1 MEQCKT
7 LPEKKL
13 RQWHPAFY
21 AGTQIEFQEEATNLI
36 FENEHQLGTK
46 PMEIDILIIKKE
58 SGKPIQKNIGKIFRK
73 YNVVEYKSPSDYMS
87 IDDFYK
93 VYGYACFYKA
103 DSNIVDDISIKEM
116 TISLVCEGYP
126 RKLIEH
132 LEHVRGFLIKKEE
145 TGIYYVYGDIM
156 PIQIITTK
164 YLSPEKNL
172 WLRSLTDS
180 LADKAIVQ
188 KLIKEYEKNRENTLY
203 SSMMNVI
210 VQANEAEFVE
220 VKENMCEALKAL
232 MQDEI
237 DAAVEEGI
245 RKGIEEAVE
254 KAVEEAVEKAVEEAV
269 EKAVEEAVEERAE
282 SQRKQMNA
290 LNLKL
295 IELGRIEDVVK
306 AAKDDAYQRKLLAE
320 FNIDAAGITNLQ
332 K

>member
-103 DSNIVDDISIKEM
+103 DSSIVDDISIEEM
-116 TISLVCEGYP
+116 TI
-126 RKLIEH
+126 LIEH

-164 YLSPEKNL
+164 YLSPAKNL

>member
-1 MEQCKT
+1 M
-7 LPEKKL
+7 
-13 RQWHPAFY
+13 
-21 AGTQIEFQEEATNLI
+21 
-36 FENEHQLGTK
+36 
-46 PMEIDILIIKKE
+46 
-58 SGKPIQKNIGKIFRK
+58 
-73 YNVVEYKSPSDYMS
+73 
-87 IDDFYK
+87 
-93 VYGYACFYKA
+93 
-103 DSNIVDDISIKEM
+103 
-116 TISLVCEGYP
+116 
-126 RKLIEH
+126 
-132 LEHVRGFLIKKEE
+132 
-145 TGIYYVYGDIM
+145 
-156 PIQIITTK
+156 
-164 YLSPEKNL
+164 
-172 WLRSLTDS
+172 
-180 LADKAIVQ
+180 ADKAIVQ

-269 EKAVEEAVEERAE
+269 EKAVEEAVEEKAE

>member
-1 MEQCKT
+1 M
-7 LPEKKL
+7 
-13 RQWHPAFY
+13 
-21 AGTQIEFQEEATNLI
+21 
-36 FENEHQLGTK
+36 
-46 PMEIDILIIKKE
+46 
-58 SGKPIQKNIGKIFRK
+58 
-73 YNVVEYKSPSDYMS
+73 
-87 IDDFYK
+87 
-93 VYGYACFYKA
+93 
-103 DSNIVDDISIKEM
+103 
-116 TISLVCEGYP
+116 
-126 RKLIEH
+126 IEH

-164 YLSPEKNL
+164 YLSPAKNL

>member
-1 MEQCKT
+1 M
-7 LPEKKL
+7 
-13 RQWHPAFY
+13 
-21 AGTQIEFQEEATNLI
+21 
-36 FENEHQLGTK
+36 
-46 PMEIDILIIKKE
+46 
-58 SGKPIQKNIGKIFRK
+58 
-73 YNVVEYKSPSDYMS
+73 
-87 IDDFYK
+87 
-93 VYGYACFYKA
+93 
-103 DSNIVDDISIKEM
+103 
-116 TISLVCEGYP
+116 
-126 RKLIEH
+126 
-132 LEHVRGFLIKKEE
+132 
-145 TGIYYVYGDIM
+145 
-156 PIQIITTK
+156 
-164 YLSPEKNL
+164 

-254 KAVEEAVEKAVEEAV
+254 
-269 EKAVEEAVEERAE
+269 ERAE

>member
-1 MEQCKT
+1 M
-7 LPEKKL
+7 
-13 RQWHPAFY
+13 
-21 AGTQIEFQEEATNLI
+21 
-36 FENEHQLGTK
+36 
-46 PMEIDILIIKKE
+46 
-58 SGKPIQKNIGKIFRK
+58 
-73 YNVVEYKSPSDYMS
+73 
-87 IDDFYK
+87 
-93 VYGYACFYKA
+93 
-103 DSNIVDDISIKEM
+103 
-116 TISLVCEGYP
+116 
-126 RKLIEH
+126 
-132 LEHVRGFLIKKEE
+132 
-145 TGIYYVYGDIM
+145 
-156 PIQIITTK
+156 
-164 YLSPEKNL
+164 
-172 WLRSLTDS
+172 TDS

-254 KAVEEAVEKAVEEAV
+254 KAVEEAVE
-269 EKAVEEAVEERAE
+269 ERAE

>member
-1 MEQCKT
+1 M
-7 LPEKKL
+7 
-13 RQWHPAFY
+13 
-21 AGTQIEFQEEATNLI
+21 
-36 FENEHQLGTK
+36 
-46 PMEIDILIIKKE
+46 
-58 SGKPIQKNIGKIFRK
+58 
-73 YNVVEYKSPSDYMS
+73 
-87 IDDFYK
+87 
-93 VYGYACFYKA
+93 
-103 DSNIVDDISIKEM
+103 
-116 TISLVCEGYP
+116 
-126 RKLIEH
+126 
-132 LEHVRGFLIKKEE
+132 
-145 TGIYYVYGDIM
+145 
-156 PIQIITTK
+156 
-164 YLSPEKNL
+164 
-172 WLRSLTDS
+172 
-180 LADKAIVQ
+180 ADKAIVQ

-269 EKAVEEAVEERAE
+269 EERAE